1 MLVPLTLAASVFSYT
16 PGLLPSARLSRPAC
30 VRMEAGEEALLA
42 RLGMP
47 PSPDAA
53 PTTSILDQHN
63 SRRQFLHTSAAA
75 AIAATLTA
83 ASPTSAKGPK
93 NSVYFTNVKDGD
105 TVPGKFTY
113 KFEVTGYELSPAA
126 AGLKEGTGHHHM
138 IIDGPKAFVDSGEAI
153 PMDPTHKHYGKAQS
167 EGELDLEP
175 GKHKITLQFAN
186 AYHESYGKEFAKTIT
201 VNVKDT

>member
-1 MLVPLTLAASVFSYT
+1 VVPMSSVVMLIGAAVAFSPSLSALG
-16 PGLLPSARLSRPAC
+16 PGIRPASIGSRID
-30 VRMEAGEEALLA
+30 VLTMSGHTDHE
-42 RLGMP
+42 
-47 PSPDAA
+47 
-53 PTTSILDQHN
+53 PTSVLDQYN
-63 SRRQFLHTSAAA
+63 SRRQFLRTSAAA
-75 AIAATLTA
+75 AMAAALTT
-83 ASPTSAKGPK
+83 ASPTYAKGPK

-105 TVPGKFTY
+105 TVPSKFLY

-138 IIDGPKAFVDSGEAI
+138 IIDGPKGFTDAGEAI
-153 PMDPTHKHYGKAQS
+153 PMDATHKHYGKAQT

-201 VNVKDT
+201 VNVKDDA